1 MGTIKVSGLGKFF
14 KIYPQRAARL
24 KQWLGLQKQSYQ
36 EKWILCDLDFEIRAG
51 ETIGIIGRN
60 GAGKSTLLKMLT
72 GTLLPSTGSIEKTG
86 RLSAL
91 LELGMGFHPDF
102 SGRQNAYMS
111 GQMMGLTRDDISA
124 IMPDILAFAE
134 IGDAIDQP
142 VRTYS
147 SGMQVRLAF
156 SLATAVRP
164 EILIVDEALAV
175 GDAYFQH
182 KCFKRIRDFK
192 QQGVTLL
199 FVSHDPLAIKSLCE
213 RAILLEK
220 GRMVMDDT
228 PDKVLDYY
236 NALIALD
243 EAVADE
249 HDQLIAS
256 GAHTR
261 SGNGKARLQ
270 TIELYSAAN
279 LGTRLLRSGEA
290 VRIAIRY
297 QVHETLPDGLTLG
310 FLFRDRLGNEIYGTN
325 TFHKA
330 FSLPA
335 SIGQHEVG
343 IDIPALPLG
352 AGSYN
357 LSFAL
362 HSEFNHIDNNY
373 DWWDQALT
381 FEMVKPDKQVF
392 SGVVEIPCQFLLPA
406 SKEPA

>member
-14 KIYPQRAARL
+14 KIYPRRVARL
-24 KQWLGLQKQSYQ
+24 KEWLGLQQHGYQ
-36 EKWILCDLDFEIRAG
+36 EKWILRDLDFGIRAG

-72 GTLLPSTGSIEKTG
+72 GTLLPSCGSIEKTG

-102 SGRQNAYMS
+102 TGRQNAYMS

-182 KCFKRIRDFK
+182 KCFKRIREFK

-199 FVSHDPLAIKSLCE
+199 FVSHDPLAVKSLCE

-243 EAVADE
+243 EAAADE
-249 HDQLIAS
+249 HEQLIAS

-270 TIELYSAAN
+270 SLELYGAAN
-279 LGTRLLRSGEA
+279 LATRLLRSGET
-290 VRIAIRY
+290 VRIGIRY
-297 QVHETLPDGLTLG
+297 QVHEALPDGLTLG
-310 FLFRDRLGNEIYGTN
+310 FLIRDRLGNEIYGTN
-325 TFHKA
+325 TFHKG
-330 FSLPA
+330 FTL
-335 SIGQHEVG
+335 IDKTG
-343 IDIPALPLG
+343 IYNIELEFPSLPLG
-352 AGSYN
+352 NGSYN
-357 LSFAL
+357 ITFAL
-362 HSEFNHIDNNY
+362 HSKFNHLENNY

-381 FEMVKPDKQVF
+381 FEVATTDNEPF
-392 SGVVEIPCQFLLPA
+392 NGVVFIGCNFFYNANCE
-406 SKEPA
+406 

>member
-1 MGTIKVSGLGKFF
+1 MGSITVKGLGKFF
-14 KIYPQRAARL
+14 KIYPAKSARL
-24 KQWLGLQKQSYQ
+24 KQWLGLGKASFQ
-36 EKWILCDLDFEIRAG
+36 EKWILKDIDFAIRPG

-72 GTLLPSTGSIEKTG
+72 GTLMPSCGTIEKQG

-102 SGRQNAYMS
+102 TGRQNAYMS
-111 GQMMGLTRDDISA
+111 GQMMGLSRDDVTR

-134 IGDAIDQP
+134 IGEAIDQP

-156 SLATAVRP
+156 SLATAVKP

-182 KCFKRIRDFK
+182 KCYKRIREFK

-220 GRMVMDDT
+220 GSLVMDDN

-243 EAVADE
+243 EAAADA
-249 HDQLIAS
+249 HDANIAS

-261 SGNGKARLQ
+261 SGNGKARLD
-270 TIELYSAAN
+270 TVELCNGQGVA
-279 LGTRLLRSGEA
+279 TRIIRTGDPLTLD
-290 VRIAIRY
+290 IRY
-297 QVHETLPDGLTLG
+297 RVHEVLADGLTLG
-310 FLFRDRLGNEIYGTN
+310 FLFRDRLGNEIFGTN
-325 TFHKA
+325 TFHKEV
-330 FSLPA
+330 SLPE
-335 SIGQHEVG
+335 SPGEHEVRVA
-343 IDIPALPLG
+343 IPAMPLG
-352 AGSYN
+352 PGSYN
-357 LSFAL
+357 VSLAL
-362 HSEFNHIDNNY
+362 HSEYNHIDNNY

-381 FEMVKPDKQVF
+381 FEVAKPDRNLF
-392 SGVVEIPCQFLLPA
+392 SGVVEIECDFVLPVK
-406 SKEPA
+406 KEAN